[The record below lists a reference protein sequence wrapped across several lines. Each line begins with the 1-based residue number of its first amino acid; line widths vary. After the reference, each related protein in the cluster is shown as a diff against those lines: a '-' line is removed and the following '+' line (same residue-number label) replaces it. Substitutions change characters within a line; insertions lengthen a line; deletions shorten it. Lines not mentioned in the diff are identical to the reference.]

1 MLVVQFFVQEG
12 SVFIGEVVLLEEVL
26 VEHLD
31 LVLVELLEGADV
43 CLS

>member
-12 SVFIGEVVLLEEVL
+12 SVFVGEVVLLEEVL

-43 CLS
+43 RLS